1 MERTVWHILSND
13 SRSRAE
19 QSRFFLSI
27 GHHAEV
33 YGDLD
38 ELLASFPT
46 DGILLA
52 NETGKVGAV
61 GYLLRQLSERGIWL
75 PVVIAASIIDVDLV
89 VAAMRAGA
97 LDYLSL
103 PLDQTLTP
111 QRLRRISDASAS
123 FTERRRAEL
132 HAVRQLSALS
142 EREREVLALVS
153 SGLSN
158 KEVGGVLTISPRT
171 VEIHRANLVA
181 KLCASGTVEAVRTWW
196 AAGFDRSACDTYPP
210 ERGRAMTTLL
220 SSHPQIGHS
229 S

>member
-1 MERTVWHILSND
+1 VERTNWHILSND

-33 YGDLD
+33 YGALD

-52 NETGKVGAV
+52 NETGKAGAV
-61 GYLLRQLSERGIWL
+61 GHLLRQLSERGIWL

-97 LDYLSL
+97 LDYLPL
-103 PLDQTLTP
+103 PLDDTVTP
-111 QRLRRISDASAS
+111 HRLRRIWDASAP
-123 FTERRRAEL
+123 FTERRRAEID
-132 HAVRQLSALS
+132 AVRQLSALS

-171 VEIHRANLVA
+171 VEIHRANVVA

-196 AAGFDRSACDTYPP
+196 TAGFDRSACAAYAPVH
-210 ERGRAMTTLL
+210 GRTTAPL
-220 SSHPQIGHS
+220 SSHTQIGYS